1 MKHNVFMSIE
11 IKYYVMFSYVKLIIE
26 NINLLFFLVAHDINI
41 LIFVVIDRGGV
52 ELVRLVWK
60 QDMVRVVTLWSNFHL
75 HTSLSVFKY
84 YNLGYVYCECNSA
97 KINVFDKHL
106 ICGSDEQYTT

>member
-52 ELVRLVWK
+52 ELVRLV
-60 QDMVRVVTLWSNFHL
+60 
-75 HTSLSVFKY
+75 
-84 YNLGYVYCECNSA
+84 
-97 KINVFDKHL
+97 
-106 ICGSDEQYTT
+106 